1 MCGSCEEGWFD
12 GWAHELNLLRVVI
25 IMYIAKRFSG
35 HRHNMK
41 VASRLWQ
48 PLTGGTY
55 QGFESGVFQ
64 VCSTSAGSRVNA
76 VGWLPTRIGGVFH
89 SSCTVGF
96 SALVWKQEH
105 WQPPPPQG
113 FFFSVGG

>member
-1 MCGSCEEGWFD
+1 MPGHRLHLKSDEF
-12 GWAHELNLLRVVI
+12 AKRTVI
-25 IMYIAKRFSG
+25 IIYIAKRFSW
-35 HRHNMK
+35 HHHNIK
-41 VASRLWQ
+41 VAVRLWQ
-48 PLTGGTY
+48 PLAGGTH

-76 VGWLPTRIGGVFH
+76 VGWLTTRIGSVFH

-105 WQPPPPQG
+105 
-113 FFFSVGG
+113 